1 MDHNKSFNSQC
12 YKYNKNTKSSIKA
25 HILVNFNYHEK
36 IQRLN
41 TTLEDMKE
49 LGKQCEVF
57 P

>member
-12 YKYNKNTKSSIKA
+12 YKDNKNTKSSIKA

-36 IQRLN
+36 NQRLN

-49 LGKQCEVF
+49 LEKHCEVL

>member
-1 MDHNKSFNSQC
+1 MDHSKSFDSQC